1 MQRRQTG
8 GSGGGG
14 ETYIEVAEHGGDDVA
29 ALVSD
34 GRAGAALAERV
45 VDSHLVVVGR
55 HGRRATAQA
64 WHVLAE
70 SRVWQQQAAAVSS
83 RDTRGRKSARK
94 YHSGWKAKVI
104 NCSLS

>member
-8 GSGGGG
+8 GSGD

-55 HGRRATAQA
+55 HGRRATTQA

-70 SRVWQQQAAAVSS
+70 SRVW
-83 RDTRGRKSARK
+83 
-94 YHSGWKAKVI
+94 
-104 NCSLS
+104 